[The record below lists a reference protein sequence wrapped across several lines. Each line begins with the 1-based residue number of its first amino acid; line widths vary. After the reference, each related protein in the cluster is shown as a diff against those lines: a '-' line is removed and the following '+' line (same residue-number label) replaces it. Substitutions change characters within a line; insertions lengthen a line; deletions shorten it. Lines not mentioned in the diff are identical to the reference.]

1 MQGGPVAICNP
12 LALLDCDH
20 VIYSLAFCMAALA
33 RASSSACAFCMAS
46 LSTVPTVDYEFPNG
60 LGGEFGA
67 ERYRI
72 AETLFNP
79 SLFRGAGGQNMLNV
93 AHACTTSVG
102 QSFISRNL
110 HWKFEFPGV
119 SPLCRKYSVKMRK
132 VIEEMVIY

>member
-1 MQGGPVAICNP
+1 MPY
-12 LALLDCDH
+12 DEE
-20 VIYSLAFCMAALA
+20 M
-33 RASSSACAFCMAS
+33 

-79 SLFRGAGGQNMLNV
+79 AFYRGGPNQNMLNV

-102 QSFISRNL
+102 QCILAHFAFGQS
-110 HWKFEFPGV
+110 
-119 SPLCRKYSVKMRK
+119 
-132 VIEEMVIY
+132 